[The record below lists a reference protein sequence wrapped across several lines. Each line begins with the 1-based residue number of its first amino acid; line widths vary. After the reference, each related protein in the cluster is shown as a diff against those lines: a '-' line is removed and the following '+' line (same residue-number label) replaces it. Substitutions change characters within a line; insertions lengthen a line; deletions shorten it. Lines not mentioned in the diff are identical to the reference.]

1 MLRDTDGGADPSLAP
16 VATTR
21 ASAAPVALAAESAA
35 LVSRAVGVS
44 KAENTRRAYV
54 SDWRR
59 FDRWCAAQEHEVLPA
74 DPLVVAAYLAEAAE
88 LRDEPGGRVY
98 APATLTRWVAAIGH
112 RRTGRTGRAGGRRRR
127 SAGRGVAGQV

>member
-1 MLRDTDGGADPSLAP
+1 MMLRDTDGGADPSLAP

-54 SDWRR
+54 SD
-59 FDRWCAAQEHEVLPA
+59 
-74 DPLVVAAYLAEAAE
+74 
-88 LRDEPGGRVY
+88 
-98 APATLTRWVAAIGH
+98 
-112 RRTGRTGRAGGRRRR
+112 
-127 SAGRGVAGQV
+127 